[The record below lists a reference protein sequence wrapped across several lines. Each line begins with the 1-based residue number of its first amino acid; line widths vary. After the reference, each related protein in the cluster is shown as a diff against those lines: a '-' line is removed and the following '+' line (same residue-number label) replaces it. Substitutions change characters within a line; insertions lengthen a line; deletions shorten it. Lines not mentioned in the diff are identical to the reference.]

1 MYRQNEVLVKML
13 QPVIQALGYE
23 MLGIEQFSKGRE
35 SVLRI
40 YIDHETG
47 IGIDDCERV
56 SHQVTGVLDVNDPI
70 KGAYHLE
77 VSSPGLD
84 RPLFTMEQFVR
95 YIGEQVQVHLHEK
108 LDGRRNFRGK
118 LTAVDETGVHIN
130 MDGRNYVIKP
140 DMIDKA
146 HLVPFD

>member
-1 MYRQNEVLVKML
+1 MYRQNEVLVKL
-13 QPVIQALGYE
+13 LGPVVQAMGYE
-23 MLGIEQFSKGRE
+23 MLGIEQFSKGRD

-40 YIDHETG
+40 YIDHADG

-56 SHQVTGVLDVNDPI
+56 SKQVTGVLDVNDPI

-84 RPLFTMEQFVR
+84 RPLFTDEQFSR
-95 YIGEQVQVHLHEK
+95 FIGERIQVQLREK
-108 LDGRRNFRGK
+108 LDGRRNFKGK
-118 LTAVDETGVHIN
+118 LTAVDDAGIHIKI
-130 MDGRNYVIKP
+130 DGEEYEITADK
-140 DMIDKA
+140 IDKA